1 MVVKSGNEN
10 IFLKKKPQKNNFLKT
25 LFQHKIHGFLI
36 FMFEFAVFYKKKNR
50 LVITVKVTYTA
61 ELTSWVKPSSSAK
74 YHYPCRC
81 WNQ

>member
-1 MVVKSGNEN
+1 
-10 IFLKKKPQKNNFLKT
+10 
-25 LFQHKIHGFLI
+25 
-36 FMFEFAVFYKKKNR
+36 MFEFAVFYKKKNR

-81 WNQ
+81 WNHYRYVCVRDSVAFVTKYIRVFASYLCSSEEGSVHK